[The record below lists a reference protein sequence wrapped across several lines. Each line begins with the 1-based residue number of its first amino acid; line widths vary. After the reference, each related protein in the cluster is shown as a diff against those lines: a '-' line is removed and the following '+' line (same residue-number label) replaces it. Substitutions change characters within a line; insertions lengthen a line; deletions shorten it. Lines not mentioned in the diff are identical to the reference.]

1 MIGNHKS
8 WLMKMFQANVPTL
21 GIPGGTGFVSIGFTV
36 PGRRT
41 VVRLTD
47 ILISLYCLVTQALI
61 WFSKLYTDKVDTGL
75 DSLFPLSISL
85 THVFIPLQKVN

>member
-1 MIGNHKS
+1 MIGNHRS

-41 VVRLTD
+41 VE
-47 ILISLYCLVTQALI
+47 C
-61 WFSKLYTDKVDTGL
+61 G
-75 DSLFPLSISL
+75 
-85 THVFIPLQKVN
+85 